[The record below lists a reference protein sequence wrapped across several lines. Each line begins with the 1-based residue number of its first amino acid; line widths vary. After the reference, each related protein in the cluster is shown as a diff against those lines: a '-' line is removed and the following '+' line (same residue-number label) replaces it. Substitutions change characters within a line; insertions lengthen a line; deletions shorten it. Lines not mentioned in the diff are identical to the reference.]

1 MKSPEDDCDINLFA
15 EEVNAHFIFFFKEL
29 CIGEWWVS
37 LMHNHE
43 DSDLI
48 PGHSGGGFSFR
59 LVSLLPV
66 GVLNLASLFPDL
78 NLLFM
83 VVLVEYL

>member
-1 MKSPEDDCDINLFA
+1 MR
-15 EEVNAHFIFFFKEL
+15 
-29 CIGEWWVS
+29 
-37 LMHNHE
+37 NHE

-48 PGHSGGGFSFR
+48 KGHSGGGFSFR

>member
-1 MKSPEDDCDINLFA
+1 MRIVIS
-15 EEVNAHFIFFFKEL
+15 
-29 CIGEWWVS
+29 GQ
-37 LMHNHE
+37 
-43 DSDLI
+43 
-48 PGHSGGGFSFR
+48 SGGGFSFR